1 MSKKIADHTT
11 QYYKAYQLA
20 QDEIAKVDE
29 KLQEL
34 YKSSKTKKEYLQK
47 TKNLVQTDFTMTI
60 NDTQAIEVRLEAQYP
75 EKIGDVF
82 YTIKSFKTI
91 STTKWNGDDSINVY
105 KK

>member
-1 MSKKIADHTT
+1 M
-11 QYYKAYQLA
+11 
-20 QDEIAKVDE
+20 
-29 KLQEL
+29 
-34 YKSSKTKKEYLQK
+34 
-47 TKNLVQTDFTMTI
+47 QTDFTMTI